1 MRIAPALATW
11 AAVSV
16 LTAPSARAA
25 DRVIGPVARGTTM
38 LSIVRPL
45 CPAHDA
51 TCQHRAADAIFKA
64 NPNAFAGN
72 AHALKAGA
80 VLHIPEALMRVAME
94 NAAPALAAKEVKS
107 TATEAAPPAPTPA
120 QSPTRKAEPAPPAP
134 LHEAVVMPPPDL
146 RRRAGEPVE
155 PERSQPGP
163 LPDPNAMSR
172 LAPVAAPQDLWKE
185 YDKAPIPDRWRL
197 LDSLGVIHERW
208 YDPYNQ
214 NTLKGDKPIRNGD
227 EFIDLSAITDLI
239 YEYRRL
245 PTPVGLQ
252 GTTNP
257 DSLGVFGSSGQGAW
271 IGNLILS
278 AVYYKGDT
286 TFKPPDFELHFTPVL
301 NLNYTRTE
309 EAGAVNVNPGKGR
322 YREDQ
327 WIGVQELFGDFH
339 LRNVSDRYDFDSIRV
354 GIQPFT
360 SDFRGFLFQDLEPAV
375 RLFGNRD
382 DNLIQYNLIWI
393 RRLEKNTNSG
403 LNDVTRLPRND
414 DVYLFNLY
422 RQDWPVLGFT
432 SQAVVAHN
440 RNREDGTPF
449 YDDNGFLVRP
459 AAIGTENPR
468 RYHVTYYGYNGD
480 GHFDRLNLTVSAYLA
495 EGRQS
500 NGVFADG
507 ARRIQSAFG
516 AWEASVDFDWLR
528 IRQSGVYASGD
539 HNPYNGT
546 ATGFDAI
553 YENPLIAG
561 SDTSFWIRQAVPL
574 IGGGGVALS
583 ARNGVLDSLRSSKDL
598 GQSNFENPG
607 LWLLGIGADADLLPE
622 LRLSGNVNHLWFDDP
637 ATLEVARNQGGINR
651 SIGWDLSTALI
662 WRPRFSQNIV
672 ARLSGAVLLPGE
684 GYRDL
689 YPDKS
694 AYSVLAD
701 VIFAY

>member
-1 MRIAPALATW
+1 MRIALAVAAASSFIALNAQ
-11 AAVSV
+11 
-16 LTAPSARAA
+16 AA
-25 DRVIGPVARGTTM
+25 DRIVGPVAHGTTM

-45 CPAHDA
+45 CPPHDGV
-51 TCQHRAADAIFKA
+51 CMHNAAEAIFKS
-64 NPNAFAGN
+64 NPDAFAGN
-72 AHALKAGA
+72 SHALKAGA
-80 VLHIPEALMRVAME
+80 TLHIPQDLTQKLTASGS
-94 NAAPALAAKEVKS
+94 AAAVMPKSPPSPVLAQPQP
-107 TATEAAPPAPTPA
+107 TRPAAPPTVVATA
-120 QSPTRKAEPAPPAP
+120 LPP
-134 LHEAVVMPPPDL
+134 VTVTSKSDL

-155 PERSQPGP
+155 PERGAPMGP

-197 LDSLGVIHERW
+197 LDSLGVIHEHW

-214 NTLKGDKPIRNGD
+214 NTLKGDKPVRHGD
-227 EFIDLSAITDLI
+227 EFINLSAITDVI

-252 GTTNP
+252 GTTDP
-257 DSLGVFGSSGQGAW
+257 GSLDVFGGSGQGTW

-278 AVYYKGDT
+278 AVYYEGDT
-286 TFKPPDFELHFTPVL
+286 TFKPPEYELHFTPVL
-301 NLNYTRTE
+301 NINYAQTE
-309 EAGAVNVNPGKGR
+309 EAGTVRVDPARGR

-339 LRNVSDRYDFDSIRV
+339 LRNVSDRYDFDSLRV

-360 SDFRGFLFQDLEPAV
+360 SDFRGFLFQDLEPAL

-382 DNLIQYNLIWI
+382 NNVIQYNAIWI

-403 LNDVTRLPRND
+403 LNDITRLPRND

-422 RQDWPVLGFT
+422 HQDWPVLGFT
-432 SQAVVAHN
+432 SQAIVAHN
-440 RNREDGTPF
+440 RNREDGVPF

-507 ARRIQSAFG
+507 ARRVQSVFG
-516 AWEASVDFDWLR
+516 AWEASIDLDWLR

-583 ARNGVLDSLRSSKDL
+583 SRNGVLGDLRSSKDL

-607 LWLLGIGADADLLPE
+607 LWLLGLGADADLLPE
-622 LRLSGNVNHLWFDDP
+622 LRLSGNANHLWFDDP
-637 ATLEVARNQGGINR
+637 ATLEVARNQGSINR

-662 WRPRFSQNIV
+662 WRPKFTQNIV